1 MRAPGRYM
9 TGMTLTDGTELLD
22 PQRYATLGYPHELW
36 TRMRREAP
44 VHWCEPAE
52 VVPFWAITRH
62 AHICEIS
69 KQPDVFVSGNGIVP
83 ASKEVAERMARG
95 ERGPFDMMQTIIT
108 MDPPKHRKYRK
119 VASPW
124 FTSHALARIDDV
136 VQASARRLVDR
147 LYDAQRNGEG
157 TFDFVTEIAVQHPL
171 RILCSILGVSEAEE
185 PTVLRL
191 TQELFA
197 GEDPEFKRSEADRN
211 AAIQALGI
219 EFLQFFQKIIADRR
233 ANPQK
238 DDLAGI
244 LANAEIDGARM
255 GDIETLGYYLI
266 TFTAG
271 HDTTRN
277 SLGAGMLALVENPA
291 EREKLRRDPEGRVA
305 DAVEEIV
312 RWATPVNYMMRTAA
326 RDYELGDTKVRQ
338 GQRLMLFYASANR
351 DEDVFDAPFSFR
363 IDRHPNPHLGFGIGE
378 HFCLGSHL
386 ARRSQRALFSELI
399 GRLDDVELAAPPER
413 LAASFVAGIKH
424 LKLRYRLRPAR

>member
-1 MRAPGRYM
+1 MAI
-9 TGMTLTDGTELLD
+9 TDGTELLD
-22 PQRYATLGYPHELW
+22 PQRYATQGYPHELW

-52 VVPFWAITRH
+52 LVPFWAITKH

-83 ASKEVAERMARG
+83 ATKEVAERLARG

-124 FTSHALARIDDV
+124 FTPHALARIDAV

-171 RILCSILGVSEAEE
+171 RILCSILGVSEADE

-197 GEDPEFKRSEADRN
+197 GEDPEFARCRGRSQRGDPGAR
-211 AAIQALGI
+211 ASSSCSSSGRSSPTGAPT
-219 EFLQFFQKIIADRR
+219 RR
-233 ANPQK
+233 RTTSRA
-238 DDLAGI
+238 I

-255 GDIETLGYYLI
+255 GDLETLGYYLI

-326 RDYELGDTKVRQ
+326 QDYELGDTKVRQ
-338 GQRLMLFYASANR
+338 GERVLLFYASANR

-424 LKLRYRLRPAR
+424 LHLRYRLQPAR